1 MKQLLIGLWAL
12 ALAGCQATDLEEL
25 PSLDDQKVLSE
36 VLAKAVDRDKLEP
49 KRLDGYLVL
58 CVPGSEDAY
67 SGWVKETDEK
77 GNLKSLGKLKSGKK
91 QGRWTSWHE
100 NREKKS
106 EIQYVGDVMGGDF
119 FEWHANGQVKARG
132 QTKDGEMDGH
142 WVGWYE
148 NGTKAGVQWCN
159 VGHLV
164 SALSWKPD
172 GSKCPETNATKGNGV
187 FVEYNEDGSIDKRQI
202 FKDGVG
208 TEAKD

>member
-1 MKQLLIGLWAL
+1 MKQLLISLWTL
-12 ALAGCQATDLEEL
+12 ALAGCEATDLEEL
-25 PSLDDQKVLSE
+25 PNLDDAAVLAEVLS
-36 VLAKAVDRDKLEP
+36 KSVDYGKLEP
-49 KRLDGYLVL
+49 KRLEGYLVL

-67 SGWVKETDEK
+67 SGWVKETSAK
-77 GNLKSLGKLKSGKK
+77 GKLKSLGKLKSGKK

-100 NREKKS
+100 NGKKKS
-106 EIQYVGDVMGGDF
+106 EIQYVGDVMDGSF
-119 FEWHANGQVKARG
+119 KEWHANGKKKAVG
-132 QTKDGEMDGH
+132 KTKDGEMDGR

-172 GSKCPETNATKGNGV
+172 GSKCPETNATGGNGI
-187 FVEYNEDGSIDKRQI
+187 FVQYNEDGSIDERQV

-208 TEAKD
+208 VEAKD